1 MQTLQFI
8 VTGNEGLKFRAIV
21 YINGEG
27 FFDDAYIIENWGEK
41 VVCFLVKIKR

>member
-8 VTGNEGLKFRAIV
+8 VTGNEGLKFPAIV

-27 FFDDAYIIENWGEK
+27 FFDDAYIIENWGK
-41 VVCFLVKIKR
+41 KLFVFW